1 MQNLNLMKKKLG
13 IGCHKAEKS
22 DINHMAPT
30 VGTGN
35 NVC

>member
-22 DINHMAPT
+22 DINHMAYW
-30 VGTGN
+30 
-35 NVC
+35 